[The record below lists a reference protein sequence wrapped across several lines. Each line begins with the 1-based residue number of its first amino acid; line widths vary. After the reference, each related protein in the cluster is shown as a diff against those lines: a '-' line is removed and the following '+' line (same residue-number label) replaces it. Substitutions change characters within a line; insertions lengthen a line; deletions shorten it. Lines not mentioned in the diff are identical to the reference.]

1 MIVNFVNQ
9 ELACN
14 IIETVVCQTFMVYK
28 IHHKSKKNISTIS
41 LLNVIITKKW
51 EA

>member
-9 ELACN
+9 ESTCN
-14 IIETVVCQTFMVYK
+14 IIETTVYQTFIVYK

-41 LLNVIITKKW
+41 LLNVIITKK
-51 EA
+51 